1 MGIRFLCH
9 ACDRKLNVKSFLAG
23 KKGICPHCGA
33 GVRIPTESQ
42 IPSRKEL
49 LAASQ
54 GAASTNGSAE
64 QPMGESISIA
74 TTEEDDA
81 ATATAGTARVPATPV
96 APAPAPVAA
105 PAPADPID
113 ENPDA
118 IWYVRPPSGG
128 QYGPADGDVMR
139 RWISEKRVSAEGLVW
154 REGWPEWKKGAEV
167 FPQLSGTPVPPI
179 GAPATAATPTPK
191 VASDSGGDA
200 ESAPSKDSPSSY
212 AARARKKKKGA
223 GIMAIV
229 ILGLLIA
236 VLAVT
241 LVLIVV
247 NKS

>member
-33 GVRIPTESQ
+33 SVRIPTESQ

-54 GAASTNGSAE
+54 GAAPANGYAE
-64 QPMGESISIA
+64 QEMGESISIA
-74 TTEEDDA
+74 TTSEAGSA
-81 ATATAGTARVPATPV
+81 AGSAQVPATPTAAV
-96 APAPAPVAA
+96 ATPVAA
-105 PAPADPID
+105 PARTDPID

-154 REGWPEWKKGAEV
+154 REGWPEWKKGGEV
-167 FPQLSGTPVPPI
+167 FPQLT
-179 GAPATAATPTPK
+179 GAPMPPADTTPAAAVPDVASGSNSAPETAA
-191 VASDSGGDA
+191 SG
-200 ESAPSKDSPSSY
+200 ESPSSY

-241 LVLIVV
+241 LVVIVV